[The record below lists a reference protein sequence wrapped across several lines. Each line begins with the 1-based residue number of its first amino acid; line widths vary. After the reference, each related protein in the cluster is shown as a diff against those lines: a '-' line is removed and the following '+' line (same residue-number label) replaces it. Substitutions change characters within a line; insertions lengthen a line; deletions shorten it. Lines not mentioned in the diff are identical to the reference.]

1 MEYTYLG
8 RTGLKVSRFCLGT
21 MNFGTSTEEKD
32 AFYIMD
38 KALDAGIN
46 FFDTADA
53 YGGFAG
59 EGEHGLTEK
68 IIGRW
73 FAQEGGRRDRVI
85 LATKVFATMEDPFEG
100 PNDEDGLS
108 AWKVRR
114 HMEDSLKRLQTDHI
128 DLYYMH
134 HIDRHVTWP
143 EMWGAMEPL
152 VNTGKATYIASSN
165 FAAHDLVR
173 AQWEADKRH
182 FLGLVAEQHQYH
194 LLSRLPELEVI
205 PAARELGLGLVTYSP
220 LAGGMLGEN
229 ALKRLSGSRSEN
241 RHYSEE
247 MVKTLTD
254 FAGFCHDLGEKQSD
268 VAMAWILKNPVVT
281 SPLIGP
287 RTPEHL
293 DNIIHALDVK
303 LDDSAMKRLDEIF
316 PGPGGEAP
324 DSYAW

>member
-8 RTGLKVSRFCLGT
+8 RTGLKVSRLCLGT
-21 MNFGTSTEEKD
+21 MNFGTSTSERD

-38 KALDAGIN
+38 AALDAGIN

-73 FAQEGGRRDRVI
+73 FAQGGGRRERVI
-85 LATKVFATMEDPFEG
+85 LATKVYATMEDPLEG
-100 PNDEDGLS
+100 PNDADGLS
-108 AWKVRR
+108 AWKIRK
-114 HMEDSLKRLQTDHI
+114 HMEDSLRRLQTDHI
-128 DLYYMH
+128 DLYYLH

-143 EMWGAMEPL
+143 ELWGALETL
-152 VNTGKATYIASSN
+152 VLQGKATYIASSN
-165 FAAHDLVR
+165 FAGHDLVR

-194 LLSRLPELEVI
+194 LLSRTAELEVI

-229 ALKRLSGSRSEN
+229 ALKHLAGSRTEN
-241 RHYSEE
+241 RHYSPELEAQLRRFAALCEE
-247 MVKTLTD
+247 I
-254 FAGFCHDLGEKQSD
+254 GEKQSD
-268 VAMAWILKNPVVT
+268 VAMAWLLQNPVLT
-281 SPLIGP
+281 CPLLGP
-287 RTPEHL
+287 RTAEHL
-293 DNIIHALDVK
+293 QNSLHALDVK
-303 LDDSAMKRLDEIF
+303 LSAEVLKQLDEIF

-324 DSYAW
+324 DCYAW

>member
-1 MEYTYLG
+1 MKYTKLG
-8 RTGLKVSRFCLGT
+8 RTGLMVSRLCLGT
-21 MNFGTSTEEKD
+21 MNFGTSTSEKD

-53 YGGFAG
+53 YGGFKG

-73 FAQEGGRRDRVI
+73 FAQGGNRRERVI
-85 LATKVFATMEDPFEG
+85 LGTKVYADMEDENEG
-100 PNDEDGLS
+100 PNTGDGLS
-108 AWKVRR
+108 GWKIRR
-114 HMEDSLKRLQTDHI
+114 HIDDSLRRLRTDHV
-128 DLYYMH
+128 DLYYLH
-134 HIDRHVTWP
+134 HIDRSVAWP
-143 EMWGAMEPL
+143 ELWEAMEY
-152 VNTGKATYIASSN
+152 VIRSGKAVYAASSN
-165 FAAHDLVR
+165 FAGHDLVR

-205 PAARELGLGLVTYSP
+205 PAAGELGIGLITYSP

-229 ALKRLSGSRSEN
+229 ALKRLEGSRNEN
-241 RHYSEE
+241 RHYSAE
-247 MVKTLTD
+247 MVKKLGAFETL
-254 FAGFCHDLGEKQSD
+254 CREIGEKQSD
-268 VAMAWILKNPVVT
+268 VAMAWLLASPHVT
-281 SPLIGP
+281 CPLIGP

-293 DNIIHALDVK
+293 SHTLHALDIELSKDV
-303 LDDSAMKRLDEIF
+303 MERLDEIF
-316 PGPGGEAP
+316 PGPGGPAP